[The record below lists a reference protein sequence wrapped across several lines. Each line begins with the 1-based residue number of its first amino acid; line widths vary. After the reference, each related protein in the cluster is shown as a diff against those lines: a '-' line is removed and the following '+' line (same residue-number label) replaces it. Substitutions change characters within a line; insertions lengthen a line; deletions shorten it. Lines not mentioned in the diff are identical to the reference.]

1 MKVSAKVQSTVDM
14 TYLHVQVNMFIH
26 YSDLENFYILVFLTV
41 QHFLNIVHVQ
51 TEDPMNSK
59 PEVFLQHFGLVKHF

>member
-41 QHFLNIVHVQ
+41 QHFLKIVHVQ

-59 PEVFLQHFGLVKHF
+59 PKAFFATFWPN

>member
-1 MKVSAKVQSTVDM
+1 MEVSAKVQSTVDM

-26 YSDLENFYILVFLTV
+26 DSDLENFYILVFLTV
-41 QHFLNIVHVQ
+41 QHFLKIVHVQ